1 MNTAR
6 EIKPNLWY
14 IGASDRRLALFENVM
29 PVPKGVSYNSYLY
42 TGEQTALLDTAD
54 SSVGEQ
60 FLENLDATL
69 NGQKLDYMVIHHVE
83 PDHLAM
89 MKEVLLRYPEVK
101 VVCSQQ
107 AAKFIGQFFDMDL
120 SGQMQIV
127 KDGDT
132 LTVNDHT
139 LQFVSAPM
147 VHWPEVLVSYDTT
160 AKILFS
166 ADAFG
171 TFGALSGNLY
181 ADEVDFDRDWLV
193 DARRYYTNI
202 VGKYGLQ
209 VQYLLKKSA
218 ALDIQMICPLHGPI
232 WRENLEYFIHK
243 HDLWSRYEPE
253 QKGVV
258 IVYGSPYGHTE
269 NAATIL
275 AGYMAKRGVRDIK
288 MYDVSVTHVSDLV
301 AEAFRYSH
309 IVLAAPTYNN
319 GLFPPMETF
328 LLDLQA
334 HALQGRTFAL
344 VENGTWA
351 PQAANVIRKIMAE
364 MKSNTLLE
372 PVVTMKSSLKANQ
385 LADLEKLAD
394 AIVTSLQA

>member
-209 VQYLLKKSA
+209 VQNLLKKAA

>member
-120 SGQMQIV
+120 SGQLQIV

-139 LQFVSAPM
+139 LQFMTAPM

-171 TFGALSGNLY
+171 TFGALNGNLY

-202 VGKYGLQ
+202 VGKYGIQ
-209 VQYLLKKSA
+209 VQNLLKKAA

-232 WRENLEYFIHK
+232 WRENLAYFIHK
-243 HDLWSRYEPE
+243 HDLWSRYESE

-275 AGYMAKRGVRDIK
+275 AGYLAKRGVRDIK

-301 AEAFRYSH
+301 AEAFRCSH

-364 MKSNTLLE
+364 MKANTLLE

>member
-1 MNTAR
+1 MNTSR
-6 EIKPNLWY
+6 EIKPDLWY

-29 PVPKGVSYNSYLY
+29 PVPRGVSYNSYLY
-42 TGEQTALLDTAD
+42 TGVQTALLDMAD
-54 SSVGEQ
+54 NSVGAQ

-69 NGQKLDYMVIHHVE
+69 DGRKLDYMIVHHVE

-89 MKEVLLRYPEVK
+89 MKEVMLRYPEVK

-120 SGQMQIV
+120 SGQLQIV
-127 KDGDT
+127 KEGDT

-139 LQFVSAPM
+139 LQFVSAAM
-147 VHWPEVLVSYDTT
+147 VHWPEVLVSYDAT

-171 TFGALSGNLY
+171 AFGALSGNLY
-181 ADEVDFDRDWLV
+181 ADEVDFDRDWLD

-202 VGKYGLQ
+202 VGKYGIQ
-209 VQYLLKKSA
+209 VQNLLKKAA

-243 HDLWSRYEPE
+243 HDQWSRYEPE

-275 AGYMAKRGVRDIK
+275 AGYLAKKGVRDIK

-301 AEAFRYSH
+301 AEAFRCSH
-309 IVLAAPTYNN
+309 IALAAPTYNN

-351 PQAANVIRKIMAE
+351 PQAANIIRKIMAE
-364 MKSNTLLE
+364 MKANTLLE
-372 PVVTMKSSLKANQ
+372 PVVTLKSSLKANQ
-385 LADLEKLAD
+385 LTDLEKLAD

>member
-120 SGQMQIV
+120 SDQMQIV

-171 TFGALSGNLY
+171 TFGALNGNLY

-202 VGKYGLQ
+202 VGKYGIQ
-209 VQYLLKKSA
+209 VQNLLKKAA

-275 AGYMAKRGVRDIK
+275 AGYLAKRGVRDIK

-364 MKSNTLLE
+364 MKANTLLE